1 MTLHPIQRVLTI
13 HENAKLGFPDYYKLG
28 GPVKERHIQV
38 GNVIAVPVA
47 RALGYALSSTCQ
59 GSSGIN
65 EPLFRLPPKF
75 SNISRVCTFAAAE
88 DDA

>member
-1 MTLHPIQRVLTI
+1 MTLSYTKRALII

-28 GPVKERHIQV
+28 GPVKERYIQV

-47 RALGYALSSTCQ
+47 RALGYAFSSACQ
-59 GSSGIN
+59 GSSGIS

-75 SNISRVCTFAAAE
+75 PYISKSVFFCSSRG
-88 DDA
+88 

>member
-1 MTLHPIQRVLTI
+1 MSYTKRALII

-28 GPVKERHIQV
+28 GPVKERYIQV

-47 RALGYALSSTCQ
+47 RALGYAFSSACQ
-59 GSSGIN
+59 GSSGIS
-65 EPLFRLPPKF
+65 EPLFRLPPKLPY
-75 SNISRVCTFAAAE
+75 ISRVCSSAAAE

>member
-1 MTLHPIQRVLTI
+1 MSYTKRVLII

-38 GNVIAVPVA
+38 RNVIAVPVG
-47 RALGYALSSTCQ
+47 RALGYAFISACQ
-59 GSSGIN
+59 GSSGIS

-75 SNISRVCTFAAAE
+75 PNISRVCSSAAAE